1 MPPVNIVD
9 ASNEQLETSLI
20 KVRKLNIKS
29 GPEFV
34 IGFIQNVIF
43 SLCWSWLVVRKA
55 DRVKM
60 AEERETKTFQKISE
74 VRKKIS
80 LCEGKRRAFFNRTE
94 KEKKINK
101 EKTFILKDE
110 VNVNIYIFRY
120 ILEVC
125 ISINPKLHQISS
137 TRDTIIFCIL

>member
-1 MPPVNIVD
+1 
-9 ASNEQLETSLI
+9 
-20 KVRKLNIKS
+20 
-29 GPEFV
+29 
-34 IGFIQNVIF
+34 
-43 SLCWSWLVVRKA
+43 
-55 DRVKM
+55 M

-110 VNVNIYIFRY
+110 VNVCNVKYLNIY
-120 ILEVC
+120 LD
-125 ISINPKLHQISS
+125 ISTFLLIQNWTKCLAQLPEIPIPVFCRQRSS
-137 TRDTIIFCIL
+137 LCTRAIPRRRIFCEISQTCLISTSGYTAGRRRIPH

>member
-9 ASNEQLETSLI
+9 ASNEQLETPLI
-20 KVRKLNIKS
+20 KIKKLNINS

-43 SLCWSWLVVRKA
+43 SLCWSWLGKQTLCTRL
-55 DRVKM
+55 KM
-60 AEERETKTFQKISE
+60 AEDRETKTFQKISE

-120 ILEVC
+120 
-125 ISINPKLHQISS
+125 
-137 TRDTIIFCIL
+137 

>member
-1 MPPVNIVD
+1 
-9 ASNEQLETSLI
+9 
-20 KVRKLNIKS
+20 
-29 GPEFV
+29 
-34 IGFIQNVIF
+34 
-43 SLCWSWLVVRKA
+43 
-55 DRVKM
+55 M

-120 ILEVC
+120 KKFAFLLSKTV
-125 ISINPKLHQISS
+125 S
-137 TRDTIIFCIL
+137 IFCIL

>member
-55 DRVKM
+55 DTLNQS
-60 AEERETKTFQKISE
+60 ENGGGER
-74 VRKKIS
+74 
-80 LCEGKRRAFFNRTE
+80 
-94 KEKKINK
+94 NK
-101 EKTFILKDE
+101 
-110 VNVNIYIFRY
+110 NI
-120 ILEVC
+120 
-125 ISINPKLHQISS
+125 PKN
-137 TRDTIIFCIL
+137 

>member
-9 ASNEQLETSLI
+9 ASNEQLETPLI
-20 KVRKLNIKS
+20 KIKKLNINF

-43 SLCWSWLVVRKA
+43 SLCWSWLGKQTLCTRLE
-55 DRVKM
+55 M

-120 ILEVC
+120 
-125 ISINPKLHQISS
+125 
-137 TRDTIIFCIL
+137 T